1 VDLPEA
7 LPLTD
12 AGAIRINGAIMD
24 KDTLIKIILYIGGFF
39 AFTFL
44 FVMIGHWLGEEGLIL
59 LLGTIVFFIF
69 YVHWSEHKEKQE
81 EERKKRLMEMGWSEE
96 DIMEHDLYGH
106 SSGCYAGSLTDK
118 QLTIIV
124 VIIMIVLL
132 VVTFTIV
139 D

>member
-1 VDLPEA
+1 
-7 LPLTD
+7 
-12 AGAIRINGAIMD
+12 MD

-39 AFTFL
+39 AYTFL
-44 FVMIGHWLGEEGLIL
+44 LWTIGNWLSKEELVA
-59 LLGTIVFFIF
+59 LLGWTYFFIF
-69 YVHWSEHKEKQE
+69 YVHWSEHKKKKE

-96 DIMEHDLYGH
+96 DIIEHDLYGH

-118 QLTIIV
+118 QLTVIV
-124 VIIMIVLL
+124 VVIMIALL